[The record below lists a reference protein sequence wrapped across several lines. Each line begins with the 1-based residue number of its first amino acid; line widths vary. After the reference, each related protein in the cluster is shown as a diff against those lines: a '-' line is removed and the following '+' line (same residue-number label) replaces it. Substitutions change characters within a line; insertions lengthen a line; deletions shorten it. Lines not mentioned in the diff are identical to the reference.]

1 MRRKEFAFNYVYLT
15 IFLISCSMLM
25 FEVLLT
31 RICALRLFF
40 HFGFLVVSNCLLG
53 IGASGSL
60 VFVLQKSL
68 AKRERYWI
76 WVFAVFY
83 TFSLVLT
90 YIFLLNFDVEH
101 GINFSSFASMAR
113 FFLFNLVSAVPFFFA
128 GTVIGMLLTFN
139 ARQVNKVYG
148 YDLLGAGLG
157 CLLCPLLLWL
167 TGAGGCM
174 VFVVLLALAVMVI
187 ASPKAYKRS
196 AVAAGTVLGL
206 LGLYLLPTVDKV
218 YPVPCKNEV
227 FITGKKGIDF
237 QESISYSRWSATS
250 RVDLA
255 DLDHEHRYI
264 LGLGKSQLAGESVP
278 EEKWIMQDGSAGT
291 YIVNFS
297 ENPDSMKI
305 LNRTLY
311 CTAFLLKEK
320 PRVFIIGVGGGN
332 DVWAAKFNGA
342 KFVKGIELNKQI
354 LDIHRHVLARFSTG
368 ITTDPNIELVFDEGR
383 SALMRDKSKY
393 DVIQMSGIDTW
404 TSLTSGAYILAENY
418 LYTTETIG
426 LMYEN
431 LNDNGIIAITR
442 FAAAMETTRLF
453 SNIFA
458 ALDNRKDKAG
468 DLEKSVVCLGYGVLR
483 TILVKK
489 GEFTAD
495 ELSRLEKFSDAWGFP
510 FVYHPRRTL
519 GNVVEKFV
527 RTKDKD
533 RFIREFPRD
542 ISPTTDDR
550 PYFFNFSR
558 WNHLFS
564 SAEYIKEHTA
574 VSQGNPFF
582 IFGQLLVSTIL
593 ALAFILLPVVIFMRK
608 EVDRTHLG
616 RFLVYFTGL
625 GMGFIAIEI
634 ALMQKLVLFL
644 GHPLYSI
651 TVTLFS
657 MLVFAGIGS
666 MLSNRWF
673 HSPTPWAWAVPVGLA
688 VLLGLFILYSPAMVE
703 AWIGWPTTAR
713 IIMSIVILAPI
724 SLLLGVPFAYGI
736 RLLNR
741 FNPTIVPWAW
751 AVNGSMTVIGSILA
765 VILSMNLGFN
775 AVMITAILIYFLAFF
790 VIRVRKLA

>member
-1 MRRKEFAFNYVYLT
+1 MRKKEFTFNYVYLT

-25 FEVLLT
+25 FEILLT

-53 IGASGSL
+53 IGASGSM
-60 VFVLQKSL
+60 VFILQKKL
-68 AKRERYWI
+68 AKQERYWI
-76 WVFAVFY
+76 WVFTVFY

-90 YIFLLNFDVEH
+90 YIFLLDFNIEH
-101 GINFSSFASMAR
+101 GINFSSFASMTR

-128 GTVIGMLLTFN
+128 GTVVGMLLTFN
-139 ARQVNKVYG
+139 AQQVNKVYG

-157 CLLCPLLLWL
+157 CLLCPLFLWK

-174 VFVVLLALAVMVI
+174 VFVALSALAVMVI
-187 ASPKAYKRS
+187 ASPKTYKRS
-196 AVAAGTVLGL
+196 AVAAGIVLGL
-206 LGLYLLPTVDKV
+206 IGLYLLPTLDKA

-227 FITGKKGIDF
+227 FITGKRGIEF
-237 QESISYSRWSATS
+237 QKSITYSRWSATS

-255 DLDHEHRYI
+255 DLDRDHRYI
-264 LGLGKSQLAGESVP
+264 LGLGKSQLAGETVP

-291 YIVNFS
+291 YIINFS
-297 ENPDSMKI
+297 ENPDSLKI

-311 CTAFLLKEK
+311 STAFRLKEK

-332 DVWAAKFNGA
+332 DVWAAKVNGA
-342 KFVKGIELNKQI
+342 AFVKGIELNKQI
-354 LDIHRHVLARFSTG
+354 LDIHQRVLARFSSR
-368 ITTDPNIELVFDEGR
+368 ITHDPNIQLVFDEGR
-383 SALMRDKSKY
+383 SALMRDETRY

-418 LYTTETIG
+418 LYTTETMR
-426 LMYEN
+426 LMYNN

-442 FAAAMETTRLF
+442 FAAAMETLRLF

-458 ALDNRKDKAG
+458 ALEDRAG
-468 DLEKSVVCLGYGVLR
+468 SEGALDKSVVCMGYGVLR

-489 GEFTAD
+489 GEFTQ
-495 ELSRLEKFSDAWGFP
+495 EEMKKLEKFSDAWGFP
-510 FVYHPRRTL
+510 FVYHPYRTM
-519 GNVVEKFV
+519 GNVVEKFI
-527 RTKDKD
+527 RTEDKG

-550 PYFFNFSR
+550 PYFFNFSK
-558 WNHLFS
+558 WTNLFS
-564 SAEYIKEHTA
+564 TVKHLEEHTA

-582 IFGQLLVSTIL
+582 IFGQLLVSTVL
-593 ALAFILLPVVIFMRK
+593 ALAFILLPVVLFMRK
-608 EVDRTHLG
+608 ELNRTHLG

-634 ALMQKLVLFL
+634 TLMQKLVLFL

-673 HSPTPWAWAVPVGLA
+673 HSPTSWAWVVPIGLA
-688 VLLGLFILYSPAMVE
+688 VLLGLFILLSPAMVA
-703 AWIGWPTTAR
+703 AWIGWPTAVR
-713 IIMSIVILAPI
+713 IFVCIVILAPI

-741 FNPTIVPWAW
+741 FNPTVVPWAW
-751 AVNGSMTVIGSILA
+751 AVNGSMTVIGSITA

-775 AVMITAILIYFLAFF
+775 AVMITAVLIYFLAFF
-790 VIRVRKLA
+790 VIRVRKLV